1 MGFISQIFAYPLEW
15 IYSFIN
21 NYAIALLIFAIL
33 VKILLFPLGIKQQKN
48 TIKQA
53 KLRPKEMAIRNKYK
67 GRDDQATKQ
76 KVNNEIM
83 QLYQDE
89 KFSPLS
95 GCLPLIIQFPILIA
109 LYDVIRKPLTYL
121 MQLSGDT
128 ITALGKVYTDLIVAS
143 GGTAPKVIDE
153 MRLITDIKAH
163 TTQYG
168 AAMTSGGF
176 TLSDIPNLSFLGY
189 NLGDIP
195 SLSNLNLL
203 LLIPVLALI
212 SAFISQFLMKKYSYQ
227 PPQNEADSSLKVMQY
242 GMPFIS
248 LVIAFQVPALVGLY
262 WIYQN
267 LLSPVQQYIL
277 AKMYPIPKLTDDEIK
292 AAERAYGK
300 QEKIA
305 KVAKQAVDSKN
316 RKSLVYDDDD
326 DTIPSGGELKSAYE
340 DDEKE
345 QANMTSGIISPAP
358 LKDSNKAKNK
368 SNDKK

>member
-1 MGFISQIFAYPLEW
+1 
-15 IYSFIN
+15 
-21 NYAIALLIFAIL
+21 
-33 VKILLFPLGIKQQKN
+33 
-48 TIKQA
+48 
-53 KLRPKEMAIRNKYK
+53 
-67 GRDDQATKQ
+67 
-76 KVNNEIM
+76 
-83 QLYQDE
+83 
-89 KFSPLS
+89 
-95 GCLPLIIQFPILIA
+95 
-109 LYDVIRKPLTYL
+109 
-121 MQLSGDT
+121 
-128 ITALGKVYTDLIVAS
+128 
-143 GGTAPKVIDE
+143 
-153 MRLITDIKAH
+153 
-163 TTQYG
+163 
-168 AAMTSGGF
+168 
-176 TLSDIPNLSFLGY
+176 
-189 NLGDIP
+189 
-195 SLSNLNLL
+195 
-203 LLIPVLALI
+203 
-212 SAFISQFLMKKYSYQ
+212 MKKYSYQ